1 MSNWLPNIACAKLFP
16 LDLGMIIPPFHLI
29 WGTVE
34 KEDVI

>member
-16 LDLGMIIPPFHLI
+16 LDVRCGHPPFHLV